1 MTHLYLQPLIRN
13 YEANRDPDRAS
24 QMKKYMKDQFDFY
37 GIATPDRRAMMKAHI
52 KEYGLPDWS
61 QIDLISRSLWEA
73 DERECQFTL
82 LDLMNRLKKKT
93 RSGSPATSGI
103 SYHNKIMVG
112 YCGWSCRVAYR
123 GSF

>member
-1 MTHLYLQPLIRN
+1 MTQPYLKPLIRN
-13 YEANRDPDRAS
+13 YEENRDPVRAS

-61 QIDLISRSLWEA
+61 KIEEISRSLWEA

-82 LDLMNRLKKKT
+82 LDLMNRMKKKNSV
-93 RSGSPATSGI
+93 RIICHFWNILSQQNHGGI
-103 SYHNKIMVG
+103 QWMVLPDG
-112 YCGWSCRVAYR
+112 L
-123 GSF
+123 